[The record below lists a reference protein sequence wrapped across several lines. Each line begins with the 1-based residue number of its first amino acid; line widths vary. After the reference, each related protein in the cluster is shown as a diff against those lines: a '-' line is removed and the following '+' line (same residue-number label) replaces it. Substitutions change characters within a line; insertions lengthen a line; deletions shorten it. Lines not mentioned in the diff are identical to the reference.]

1 MSTQKKWVSRL
12 LPAGVLLVGVAA
24 FALLKTSATPPQRI
38 EQVYLGPLV
47 QTAAF
52 PAGQVQVLIE
62 GQGTVR
68 PTAQIDLVSQVSGVV
83 VWKSPK
89 LEGGGYFA
97 RGEELLR
104 IEAQDYELAVDQ
116 AQAQVAQA
124 NLRLEQ
130 AREQAAVA
138 RQEWELLHP
147 GEVGSPLALYVPQ
160 LQVAEADLK
169 AAQARVGEAQL
180 RLKRTRLQA
189 PFAGRVR
196 QSRVEAGQFVSPGQ
210 ALAQLYSTEKVEIAV
225 PLPDEDLGW
234 FAVPG
239 LGSAGADPNAVWRQG
254 ETGAAGRAGEKAG
267 ALVSGWHAGR
277 QHQWQGR
284 VVRAEG
290 EVDPQS
296 RMVSVVVE
304 IEDPQGQAEAP
315 LLVGAFVSVAIAGH
329 QVEGV
334 RTLPRAA
341 LRQDNTVWVATPEGT
356 LRVRPVQVVRPLK
369 EEVLVRLE
377 LGEGERIIL
386 TQLSGVS
393 EGMKVRVAE
402 EARL

>member
-1 MSTQKKWVSRL
+1 MSEKKKWISRL
-12 LPAGVLLVGVAA
+12 VPAAVLLVGVAG
-24 FALLKTSATPPQRI
+24 FALLKTSATPPQRV
-38 EQVYLGPLV
+38 EQIYQGPLV

-52 PAGQVQVLIE
+52 PTGVVQVMIE
-62 GQGTVR
+62 GQGAVR
-68 PTAQIDLVSQVSGVV
+68 PSAQIDLVSQVAGVV

-89 LEGGGYFA
+89 LEGGGYFT

-104 IEAQDYELAVDQ
+104 IEPEDYELVVAQ
-116 AQAQVAQA
+116 AQAQVAQT

-147 GEVGSPLALYVPQ
+147 GETGSPLVLYVPQ
-160 LQVAEADLK
+160 LQAAEADLK

-210 ALAQLYSTEKVEIAV
+210 PLAQLYSTERAEIAV

-234 FAVPG
+234 FALPG
-239 LGSAGADPNAVWRQG
+239 LGSAAAPEAIWRQG
-254 ETGAAGRAGEKAG
+254 EAGVGRAGAPVEV
-267 ALVSGWHAGR
+267 LVSGWHAGR
-277 QHQWQGR
+277 LHQWQGR

-315 LLVGAFVSVAIAGH
+315 LLVGAFVNVAIAGR

-356 LRVRPVQVVRPLK
+356 LQVRPVQVVRPLK
-369 EEVLVRLE
+369 EEVLVRVE
-377 LGEGERIIL
+377 LAEGERIIL
-386 TQLSGVS
+386 TPLSGVS
-393 EGMKVRVAE
+393 DGMKVRLAE

>member
-1 MSTQKKWVSRL
+1 MSPRKKWISRL
-12 LPAGVLLVGVAA
+12 VPAGILLAGVAA
-24 FALLKTSATPPQRI
+24 FALLKSSAAPPERV
-38 EQVYLGPLV
+38 EQAYLGPLV
-47 QTAAF
+47 QTAHF
-52 PAGQVQVLIE
+52 PAGPVQVMIE

-68 PTAQIDLVSQVSGVV
+68 PSAQIDLVSQVSGVV

-89 LEGGGYFA
+89 LEGGGYFV

-104 IEAQDYELAVDQ
+104 IEAEDYELAVDQ
-116 AQAQVAQA
+116 AHAQVAQA
-124 NLRLEQ
+124 GLRLEQ

-147 GEVGSPLALYVPQ
+147 GQEGSPLALYVPQ
-160 LQVAEADLK
+160 LQAAEADLK
-169 AAQARVGEAQL
+169 AAQARMGEAQL
-180 RLKRTRLQA
+180 RLRRTRLQA

-210 ALAQLYSTEKVEIAV
+210 PLAQLYSTEQAEIAV

-239 LGSAGADPNAVWRQG
+239 LGSAPADPNAVWRPG
-254 ETGAAGRAGEKAG
+254 ESGAGGKRAERAG
-267 ALVSGWHAGR
+267 ALVKGWHAG
-277 QHQWQGR
+277 QPHQWQGR
-284 VVRAEG
+284 VARAEG

-315 LLVGAFVSVAIAGH
+315 LLVGAFVEVAIAGR
-329 QVEGV
+329 QLEGV

-341 LRQDNTVWVATPEGT
+341 LRQDNTVWVATPEGI

-369 EEVLVRLE
+369 EEVLVRAE
-377 LGEGERIIL
+377 LSEGERIIL
-386 TQLSGVS
+386 TSLSGVS
-393 EGMKVRVAE
+393 DGMKVRVAE
-402 EARL
+402 EAQL